1 MQYIKKVPWDYPFE
15 MVIKI
20 HLICVQLPQKM
31 LIIISLS
38 LTDWANLPNDLLL
51 FGLLLGHNAKCLVRA
66 TISGQTKI
74 TFSALSSFS
83 THRVPE
89 NRCDNFPEM
98 LLLMYVPLSMRVK
111 KNFPHSFDDF
121 INFPI
126 TCIDTI
132 I

>member
-1 MQYIKKVPWDYPFE
+1 MGLSVRNGLKNSFNMCATSLKNVN
-15 MVIKI
+15 
-20 HLICVQLPQKM
+20 

-38 LTDWANLPNDLLL
+38 LTDWANLSNDLLF
-51 FGLLLGHNAKCLVRA
+51 FGLLLGHNAKKCLVRA

-83 THRVPE
+83 THHVPE

-98 LLLMYVPLSMRVK
+98 LLLRYVPLSRRVK
-111 KNFPHSFDDF
+111 KNFPHSFYDF

-126 TCIDTI
+126 TCIDTSI
-132 I
+132 